1 MIKCNPRYFS
11 AGMLFPLLALLP
23 RGAFAV
29 SLTGSQQNSLN
40 FYGTIIARRYSGQN
54 ARDDGDRSY
63 LYFGLIGKKDRAAL
77 AGLRPLGIYRQLRR
91 RDSQQHP
98 TCLYWGAK
106 RNLRQPRY
114 RPQLGR
120 AL

>member
-1 MIKCNPRYFS
+1 
-11 AGMLFPLLALLP
+11 MLFPLLALLP

-63 LYFGLIGKKDRAAL
+63 LYFGLIGKKKIAPRWRAYAHWEYTVSFATRL
-77 AGLRPLGIYRQLRR
+77 ATAPDSPILGCKTQPSAASI
-91 RDSQQHP
+91 SAAI
-98 TCLYWGAK
+98 GACSMM
-106 RNLRQPRY
+106 
-114 RPQLGR
+114 
-120 AL
+120 

>member
-63 LYFGLIGKKDRAAL
+63 L
-77 AGLRPLGIYRQLRR
+77 
-91 RDSQQHP
+91 
-98 TCLYWGAK
+98 
-106 RNLRQPRY
+106 
-114 RPQLGR
+114 
-120 AL
+120 

>member
-1 MIKCNPRYFS
+1 MIKRNPRNFS
-11 AGMLFPLLALLP
+11 AGMLFLLLALLP
-23 RGAFAV
+23 CGASAV

-54 ARDDGDRSY
+54 ERDDGDRSY

-91 RDSQQHP
+91 RDAQQHP
-98 TCLYWGAK
+98 ARLYRRAK
-106 RNLRQPRY
+106 RRPGQPRY

>member
-1 MIKCNPRYFS
+1 MIKCNPRAFS
-11 AGMLFPLLALLP
+11 ASLWLPLLALLP
-23 RGAFAV
+23 RSAFAV
-29 SLTGSQQNSLN
+29 PLTVSQHSSLN
-40 FYGTIIARRYSGQN
+40 FYGTIIARRYSGQSE
-54 ARDDGDRSY
+54 RDDGDRSY

-91 RDSQQHP
+91 RHPKQHP
-98 TCLYWGAK
+98 ARLPRRAERRPG
-106 RNLRQPRY
+106 QPRY